1 MVRVLFQDNGPGIS
15 ESNLSKVFDPFF
27 TTKEV
32 GKGTGLGLSLCYG
45 IIKEHGGSITVRSKP
60 GEGATFVIELPLAAG
75 EDAADESSA
84 AAVQTA
90 PTASREGVGKKV
102 LVIDDEEAILEM
114 VRDTLSESGYEVDV
128 ARDGETGLN
137 HLQKTP
143 YDLTL
148 CDWKMPGL
156 SGQQV
161 YERLHATNPALS
173 ERMIF
178 ITGDVIN
185 EKTEKF
191 LADRKKLCLSKPF
204 SIPEFRAAI
213 GKALARG

>member
-1 MVRVLFQDNGPGIS
+1 LP
-15 ESNLSKVFDPFF
+15 LA
-27 TTKEV
+27 T
-32 GKGTGLGLSLCYG
+32 
-45 IIKEHGGSITVRSKP
+45 
-60 GEGATFVIELPLAAG
+60 GEGATDEKAPAAAG
-75 EDAADESSA
+75 QPALA
-84 AAVQTA
+84 
-90 PTASREGVGKKV
+90 ASREGAGKKV
-102 LVIDDEEAILEM
+102 LVIDDEDAILEM
-114 VRDTLSESGYEVDV
+114 VRDTLAESGYEVDI

-137 HLQKTP
+137 RLQKTP

-161 YERLHATNPALS
+161 YERLRATNPALS

-185 EKTEKF
+185 DKTQKF

-204 SIPEFRAAI
+204 SI
-213 GKALARG
+213 